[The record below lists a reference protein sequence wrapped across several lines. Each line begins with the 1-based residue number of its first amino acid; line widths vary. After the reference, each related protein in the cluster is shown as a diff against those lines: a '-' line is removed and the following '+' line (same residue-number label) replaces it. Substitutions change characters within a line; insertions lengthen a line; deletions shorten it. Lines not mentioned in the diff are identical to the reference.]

1 MSNWTIACSDKLDF
15 IYDKLREKLLL
26 SNYIQADET
35 TLKVVDTQGKESRSK
50 TYMWLYKNQS
60 CDNQIILFDYPEN
73 KIEFLP

>member
-35 TLKVVDTQGKESRSK
+35 TLKVVDTQGK
-50 TYMWLYKNQS
+50 
-60 CDNQIILFDYPEN
+60 
-73 KIEFLP
+73 